1 MDKKRRISFTQ
12 DQYKVLDDLVGRIR
26 DTAMDAH
33 IGKDRAA
40 KLRTIITLTTA
51 LTKEM
56 RDGVLE

>member
-1 MDKKRRISFTQ
+1 MDKQRRISYTQ
-12 DQYKVLDDLVGRIR
+12 EQYEVLDDLVRRIR

-33 IGKDRAA
+33 MGKDRAA